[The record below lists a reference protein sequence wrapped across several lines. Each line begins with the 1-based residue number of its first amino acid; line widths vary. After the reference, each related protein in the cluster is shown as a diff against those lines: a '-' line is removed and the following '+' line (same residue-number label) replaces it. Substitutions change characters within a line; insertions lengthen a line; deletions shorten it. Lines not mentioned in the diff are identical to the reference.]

1 MYYAFDRDCI
11 GRWIQKRLGDIPG
24 VDWFYWDPVNNSVY
38 LPSFFRAA
46 APIFS
51 DELIAALRECG
62 VDSLDVYDLEL
73 IDPDSDQVYTHYKV
87 VNIVSLV
94 SAADMERSIVTA
106 HDPTN
111 SALHD
116 VDFDRLVVD
125 PERTNGHNFF
135 RLAESTNMLIA
146 HESVKQHLQA
156 KGFTDLA
163 FYKLGKIAT

>member
-1 MYYAFDRDCI
+1 MALTVPPPNPLRFTLSPYNPHSADD
-11 GRWIQKRLGDIPG
+11 
-24 VDWFYWDPVNNSVY
+24 SHHM
-38 LPSFFRAA
+38 PSFFRAA
-46 APIFS
+46 APVFS

-116 VDFDRLVVD
+116 VDFERLVVD